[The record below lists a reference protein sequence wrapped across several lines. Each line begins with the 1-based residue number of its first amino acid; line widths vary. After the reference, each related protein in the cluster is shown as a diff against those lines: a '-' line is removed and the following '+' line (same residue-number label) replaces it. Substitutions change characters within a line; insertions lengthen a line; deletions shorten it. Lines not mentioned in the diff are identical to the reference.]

1 MRRLIIIAGI
11 LISAQL
17 GIAGV
22 ADAKAKSTRNAGWP
36 ITTFVG
42 NNSILANYYR
52 DFVNRNPAPTSADKM
67 HMFCDLLMSSD
78 ILADRLSQ
86 LGGKPSDLHSI
97 LMELGSYEFDNARK
111 FSKDDRKHIRSLMQG
126 LDMQLES
133 IDHSLSTGTRNEFRR
148 EVLADIPPLNRV
160 G

>member
-1 MRRLIIIAGI
+1 MKRLIIIAGI

-17 GIAGV
+17 GLATV
-22 ADAKAKSTRNAGWP
+22 ADAKSTRSAGWP
-36 ITTFVG
+36 ITTFVS
-42 NNSILANYYR
+42 NNSVLANYYR
-52 DFVNRNPAPTSADKM
+52 DFVRRNPGTSAADEM

-78 ILADRLSQ
+78 ILADRLNQ
-86 LGGKPSDLHSI
+86 LGGKPSDVHAI
-97 LMELGSYEFDNARK
+97 LMELGAYEFDSIAK
-111 FSKDDRKHIRSLMQG
+111 FSKEDRKHIRSLMQG

-133 IDHSLSTGTRNEFRR
+133 IDHSLSSGTRNEFRR